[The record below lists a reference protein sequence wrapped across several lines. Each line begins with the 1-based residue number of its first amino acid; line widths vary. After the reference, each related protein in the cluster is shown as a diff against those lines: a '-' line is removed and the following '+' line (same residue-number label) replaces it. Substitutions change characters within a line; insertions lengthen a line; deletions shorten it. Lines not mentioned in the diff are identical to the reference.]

1 MEVNKKYIK
10 FLLKLLN
17 KKENSE
23 EKIDTEK
30 YQEELIVNLYLT
42 LLSLSDFECSENVNQ
57 KENEEIT
64 DFLRKLNNLK
74 VKIQLKRKAPEI
86 NKLAQDLINQY
97 YENINILSIY
107 IKDGIELENIINT
120 MDAKSLTT
128 LIDKVTKNK
137 MNKDDRKIEINEKR
151 KDLKELLFNNPYCI
165 KNNKFI
171 IDNKELS
178 INEFVD
184 IFNYL
189 LNPDNYQK
197 IYKNKTNQKNRE
209 QIISNITKILILN
222 DKKNEEIDKILIPM
236 ILTHILSLDIKNKDE
251 LDTSEF
257 NIENIKINE
266 LYSLATKVQ
275 EFPEEKNKTAKWRN
289 ISIPNEYLLEKIKN
303 MVKKG
308 MYYYK
313 DDNFIFEN
321 LENNTCDFK
330 ISIKIDK
337 LKEMLKNILENE
349 LNFNELKKD
358 IIEETINEEKIEIEE
373 NREIKLEDD
382 TTTLI
387 TREA

>member
-189 LNPDNYQK
+189 LMY
-197 IYKNKTNQKNRE
+197 RFF
-209 QIISNITKILILN
+209 IIIIQSLIL
-222 DKKNEEIDKILIPM
+222 
-236 ILTHILSLDIKNKDE
+236 S
-251 LDTSEF
+251 F
-257 NIENIKINE
+257 
-266 LYSLATKVQ
+266 
-275 EFPEEKNKTAKWRN
+275 
-289 ISIPNEYLLEKIKN
+289 
-303 MVKKG
+303 
-308 MYYYK
+308 
-313 DDNFIFEN
+313 
-321 LENNTCDFK
+321 
-330 ISIKIDK
+330 
-337 LKEMLKNILENE
+337 
-349 LNFNELKKD
+349 
-358 IIEETINEEKIEIEE
+358 
-373 NREIKLEDD
+373 
-382 TTTLI
+382 
-387 TREA
+387 